1 MKRYKKI
8 IDGKTIVKELNKIV
22 IRRDDIVTYN
32 PTEEMVLEDGWVEY
46 VPPTPIEPSAEVLL
60 ERAKKRKLL
69 DLHAYDESSEVN
81 DCIIVY
87 EGNELH
93 YWANKTERD
102 ALKGALRDCMAM
114 GREFYRLDLRDKGV
128 SLTIRCEL
136 LLQMMAVLEVYAI
149 DSFNKTT
156 DHEFAIKAC
165 ATQVEVDAYVFRGVG
180 YPAIPRFEL

>member
-1 MKRYKKI
+1 MKRYKKE
-8 IDGKTIVKELNKIV
+8 IDGKTVIKTLKEIV
-22 IRRDDIVTYN
+22 IRKDGKVTYN
-32 PTEEMVLEDGWVEY
+32 PTEDMVLADGWVEY
-46 VPPTPIEPSAEVLL
+46 VPPTPSEPSAEVLF

-69 DLHAYDESSEVN
+69 DLYAYDESSEVN

-87 EGNELH
+87 QGQELH

-102 ALKGALRDCMAM
+102 ALKGALRDCMDM
-114 GREFYRLDLRDKGV
+114 WREFYRLDLRDKGV

-156 DHEFAIKAC
+156 DHEFAIKAL
-165 ATQVEVDAYVFRGVG
+165 ATREEVEAYDFRVG
-180 YPAIPRFEL
+180 YPPIPRFEL

>member
-1 MKRYKKI
+1 MKQYIKE
-8 IDGKTIVKELNKIV
+8 IDGKRVIRTQNRIV
-22 IRRDDIVTYN
+22 IHKDGKQIIN
-32 PTEEMVLEDGWVEY
+32 PKEEMLFADGWVEY
-46 VPPTPIEPSAEVLL
+46 KVPTPKAPTEEELL
-60 ERAKKRKLL
+60 ERAKQRKLNEL
-69 DLHAYDESSEVN
+69 RAYDESSEVN

-87 EGNELH
+87 QGQELH

-102 ALKGALRDCMAM
+102 ALKGALRDCIAM

-156 DHEFAIKAC
+156 DHEFAINAC
-165 ATQVEVDAYVFRGVG
+165 TTEVEVDAYEFRGVG
-180 YPAIPRFEL
+180 YPPIPRFEL

>member
-1 MKRYKKI
+1 MYQ
-8 IDGKTIVKELNKIV
+8 GQ
-22 IRRDDIVTYN
+22 
-32 PTEEMVLEDGWVEY
+32 
-46 VPPTPIEPSAEVLL
+46 
-60 ERAKKRKLL
+60 
-69 DLHAYDESSEVN
+69 
-81 DCIIVY
+81 
-87 EGNELH
+87 ELH

-165 ATQVEVDAYVFRGVG
+165 TTQVEVDAYEFRGVG
-180 YPAIPRFEL
+180 YPEIPRFEL

>member
-1 MKRYKKI
+1 MKHYVKE
-8 IDGKTIVKELNKIV
+8 IDGKRVIKPRNRIV
-22 IRRDDIVTYN
+22 IHKDGKQIIN
-32 PTEEMVLEDGWVEY
+32 PTEEMVLADGWVEY
-46 VPPTPIEPSAEVLL
+46 VPPVPPEPRAEELL
-60 ERAKKRKLL
+60 ERAKRRKLDEL
-69 DLHAYDESSEVN
+69 YAYDESSEVN

-87 EGNELH
+87 QGQELH

-136 LLQMMAVLEVYAI
+136 LLQMMAALEVYAI

-165 ATQVEVDAYVFRGVG
+165 ATEAEVDAYEFRGVG
-180 YPAIPRFEL
+180 YPEIPRFEL